1 MEISIL
7 TENTVYR
14 RGFLAEHGLS
24 LLIQTETHNFLFD
37 TGQTLIFQENAWKM
51 GIDLSEIDGIILSHG
66 HYDHCGGLGAWMEQ
80 EQIRIPVYVN
90 KKSFERKYTEN
101 PGTGELREIGID
113 WNKEKCGKYLKLNDG
128 GRVEILRDVFLVSQI
143 PRDTEFE
150 PYSQLFWK
158 DSGGEEKEQDYME
171 DEQLLVIRTEKGLHV
186 FAGCAHPGIIN
197 CVSRI
202 IALFP
207 GEHIYSLMAGMH
219 LKGAEKARIQ
229 KTAEAIRKMEIEI
242 VVPMHCTG
250 IRGIAG
256 MKEELGEQCI
266 IAEAGKKIVI

>member
-24 LLIQTETHNFLFD
+24 LLVKTETHALLFD
-37 TGQTLIFQENAWKM
+37 TGQTGVFHENARRM
-51 GIDLSEIDGIILSHG
+51 GIDLSKLDGIILSHG

-80 EQIRIPVYVN
+80 EEVRVPVYVN
-90 KKSFERKYTEN
+90 RKAFERKYTEN
-101 PGTGELREIGID
+101 PGTGELREIGIAWD
-113 WNKEKCGKYLKLNDG
+113 KDRCGKYLRLSEG
-128 GRVEILRDVFLVSQI
+128 GRVEILRDVFLVSKI
-143 PRDTEFE
+143 PGSTEFE

-158 DSGGEEKEQDYME
+158 DTGGEKMGQDYME

-197 CVSRI
+197 CMKYV

-219 LKGAEKARIQ
+219 LKGAGKDRIQ
-229 KTAEAIRKMEIEI
+229 KTSEALMKMEIDV

-250 IRGIAG
+250 IMGIAG
-256 MKEELGEQCI
+256 MKEELGERCI
-266 IAEAGKKIVI
+266 IAEAGKKVVI